1 MYIEIQEPIAKVELI
16 TPKEFIGNVI
26 ELAQDHRGMMKNQQ
40 FLDQNRAV
48 IHYEIPM
55 AELVG
60 DFYDDLKSVT
70 SGYASMN
77 YEFLRYQADT
87 LEKLDIL
94 VAGER
99 VDAFSTIVHR
109 DKARSVGTRI
119 TKKLRDE
126 IPKAQFAITIQAA
139 LGNTV
144 IAREDISALR
154 KDVTAKLYG

>member
-70 SGYASMN
+70 S
-77 YEFLRYQADT
+77 
-87 LEKLDIL
+87 
-94 VAGER
+94 
-99 VDAFSTIVHR
+99 
-109 DKARSVGTRI
+109 
-119 TKKLRDE
+119 
-126 IPKAQFAITIQAA
+126 
-139 LGNTV
+139 
-144 IAREDISALR
+144 
-154 KDVTAKLYG
+154 